1 MGGASPKGGG
11 ETLSKY
17 REGGQE
23 RQERRKRGGEREGKK
38 LKTAPKSTSVAGHAP
53 VCSSIRM
60 SQVSVA
66 YSNEFRAYYSRLQSL
81 GGEAICSSDFI
92 KPSLCLTNGLWWYL
106 TSTLNSLFS

>member
-1 MGGASPKGGG
+1 MGPALKEEEKHCLNTG
-11 ETLSKY
+11 

-23 RQERRKRGGEREGKK
+23 RQERRKRGREREGKK

-66 YSNEFRAYYSRLQSL
+66 YSNEFGAYYSGLQSL
-81 GGEAICSSDFI
+81 RGEAICSSDFI
-92 KPSLCLTNGLWWYL
+92 KPSLCLTNGLWRYL